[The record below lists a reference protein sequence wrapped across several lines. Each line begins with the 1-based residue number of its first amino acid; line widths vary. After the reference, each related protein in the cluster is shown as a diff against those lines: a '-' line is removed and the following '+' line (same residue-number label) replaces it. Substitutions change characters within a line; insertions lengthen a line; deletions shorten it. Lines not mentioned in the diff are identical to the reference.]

1 LKGLGKLGERLHLF
15 AGALAS
21 IEAGGASAC
30 SCQNGSVSAS
40 RGNDAGGCS
49 KCNIETT
56 TSDAFWGVET
66 GLDDER
72 NSSGSRAGLAFSNIF
87 NWGDGDDFGFTK
99 IISKVDYN
107 YTVVLSNTA
116 ECIKYLLRA
125 GEDAAGFGFF
135 LFVVVEKTTG
145 LLAGVQSKT
154 TTTTAGWRADGDG
167 SGGGGASGRCSDG
180 AGRCCRGQSDGDCSQ
195 EKAAILFLN
204 LIFERRSRKAGTEV
218 AGLFGV
224 SSSIV
229 LWHGRVGSRVRS
241 WVTIAAVASVVG
253 ILRISLGVSGDC
265 GGQNQ

>member
-1 LKGLGKLGERLHLF
+1 LIIKLKKTRNLF

-241 WVTIAAVASVVG
+241 WVTVAAVASVVG